1 MEQFNRRYKLICTVT
16 QPEKSRM
23 SWLGETGRISL
34 QLLSK
39 WIPDLSVPI
48 YYIAGPPGMVTGV
61 RQMLIG
67 AGVAEEDVR
76 AEEFYG
82 YE

>member
-1 MEQFNRRYKLICTVT
+1 MEHYNRRYKFICTVT
-16 QPEKSRM
+16 RPEKSRM
-23 SWLGETGRISL
+23 SWQGETGRISI

-39 WIPDLSVPI
+39 WIPDMRVPI

-61 RQMLIG
+61 RQMLIDS
-67 AGVAEEDVR
+67 GVAEEDIR

>member
-1 MEQFNRRYKLICTVT
+1 
-16 QPEKSRM
+16 
-23 SWLGETGRISL
+23 
-34 QLLSK
+34 
-39 WIPDLSVPI
+39 
-48 YYIAGPPGMVTGV
+48 V

-67 AGVAEEDVR
+67 AGVAEEDIR

>member
-1 MEQFNRRYKLICTVT
+1 
-16 QPEKSRM
+16 
-23 SWLGETGRISL
+23 
-34 QLLSK
+34 
-39 WIPDLSVPI
+39 
-48 YYIAGPPGMVTGV
+48 MVIGV
-61 RQMLIG
+61 RQMLID